1 MGLGVSGS
9 AVGRRTAAVVVLVG
23 VAVGGLAFLW
33 PLSVWTH
40 PALGDAAPRVVE
52 RFMRVDEAAWFV
64 VGLAAAAG
72 PALLALMIGRWRL
85 TLISAVPGAIITVW
99 LGWYLATGLGGADAL
114 FPQGT
119 VEPGPCAWGLLAA
132 GVLIL
137 AGAAVEYVTRRR
149 AHPPAGT

>member
-1 MGLGVSGS
+1 MSGN
-9 AVGRRTAAVVVLVG
+9 AVGRRAAAVVVLVG

-40 PALGDAAPRVVE
+40 SALIDGAARVDE

-85 TLISAVPGAIITVW
+85 TLIAAVPGAIITSW
-99 LGWYLATGLGGADAL
+99 LGWYLVSGLGGADTL

-119 VEPGPCAWGLLAA
+119 VEPGLCAWGLLAA

-137 AGAAVEYVTRRR
+137 AGAAVEYVSRRR
-149 AHPPAGT
+149 EHPPAGS